1 MDFRPLTHFLDTYL
15 PMLGIPGSET
25 SVYVGREEVY
35 RYTSGFDNPTTLA
48 PVKKNAYYNLYS
60 CTKVSTMCA
69 LLTLLERGE
78 ITLSDPVYAY
88 LPAFR
93 ELTYRAHRA
102 DGTTEILPCKNVMT
116 IRHLMTMTS
125 GLDYNLDAPAIRE
138 VYERTGGHC
147 PTVETVS
154 AFARAPLSFEPG
166 TDFQYSLS
174 HDVVGAI
181 IEVVSG
187 KSLGAYM
194 KEVLFDPIGMHDTG
208 FTIPTDTS
216 RCATQFD
223 LIDGRVT
230 EVPFSKN
237 RYRLGTE
244 YESGGAGLV
253 STVDDYVLLA
263 DTLTH
268 MGLAKNGNRILTP
281 TSVELLRSNA
291 LEGRSL
297 ESFHAMGAVMHGYGY
312 GLGVRVNMQPNTI
325 GNLASIG
332 SFGWDGAKLS
342 LLIADPEKRVS
353 VFHAEHLGAYN
364 PLVIP
369 RLRNVIYSSLC
380 L

>member
-25 SVYVGREEVY
+25 SIFVDREEVF
-35 RYTSGFDNPTTLA
+35 RYSSGYDNPALMT
-48 PVKKNAYYNLYS
+48 PPKKDALYNLYS

-69 LLTLLERGE
+69 LLTLLEKGE

-93 ELTYRAHRA
+93 DMTYRVTLP
-102 DGTTEILPCKNVMT
+102 DGKTDILPCKNVMT
-116 IRHLMTMTS
+116 VRHLMTMTS
-125 GLDYNLDAPAIRE
+125 GLDYNLDASALHE
-138 VYERTGGHC
+138 VYERTDGRC

-154 AFARAPLSFEPG
+154 ALARAPLSFEPG
-166 TDFQYSLS
+166 TDYQYSLS

-194 KEVLFDPIGMHDTG
+194 KEALFDPIGMNNTG
-208 FTIPTDTS
+208 FVLPADTS
-216 RCATQFD
+216 RIASQFD
-223 LIDGRVT
+223 LENGRPV
-230 EVPFSKN
+230 EVPATYN
-237 RYRLGTE
+237 RFRLGTE
-244 YESGGAGLV
+244 YESGGAGLI
-253 STVDDYVLLA
+253 SSVDDYVLLA

-268 MGLAKNGNRILTP
+268 MGLAKNGNRILSP
-281 TSVELLRSNA
+281 ASVELLRTNA
-291 LEGRSL
+291 IEGRPL
-297 ESFHAMGAVMHGYGY
+297 DTFQRMGVVMQGYGY
-312 GLGVRVNMQPNTI
+312 GLGVRVNMDPTQV
-325 GNLASIG
+325 GNLATRG

-353 VFHAEHLGAYN
+353 VFHAEHLGHYHG
-364 PLVIP
+364 LVIP
-369 RLRNVIYSSLC
+369 RLRNVIYASLC